1 MPVMSISRP
10 KRIVVYVSEAEA
22 KAIKQAAKPTKSA
35 SFLRRLGLCPPPVL
49 VTHRDLYSHLSRLNK
64 ALADLGERYAATA
77 PSSLLQDLRKLHQSN
92 LEIQRTLTP
101 VIQGED
107 NYDHQDG

>member
-49 VTHRDLYSHLSRLNK
+49 VTLRDLYSYLCRVNK
-64 ALADLGERYAATA
+64 ALAEVGERYAATA
-77 PSSLLQDLRKLHQSN
+77 PAALLQDLRELHQST
-92 LEIQRTLTP
+92 LDIQRTLTP

-107 NYDHQDG
+107 NDDHQNG